1 MMCVCEGEQNA
12 DGEIEMGVVAV
23 DTGSGD
29 IVYDSF
35 IDDAL
40 HSKLETVIFCGLNT
54 CFVCDR
60 TDCAHIDHVSFMD
73 DALHSQL
80 ETVILWTKYKRIYVS
95 VYVHIL
101 CMIT

>member
-40 HSKLETVIFCGLNT
+40 HS
-54 CFVCDR
+54 
-60 TDCAHIDHVSFMD
+60 
-73 DALHSQL
+73 QL
-80 ETVILWTKYKRIYVS
+80 ETVILWTKYKRIYVC